1 MKHLLFIFVIVPFFC
16 NAQHTLTIEAEGIQ
30 SSDGYIGV
38 ALYNADTSFLK
49 KGKTCGGAFEP
60 AKEGTTTIT
69 ITDLPEGTYAV
80 SLFHDKNGN
89 KELDTNFIGIPKEPV
104 AFSKAKMK
112 MFGPPSFEDC
122 SFQLTSDFEI
132 KIPIK

>member
-1 MKHLLFIFVIVPFFC
+1 MKNLLFIFVIVPFFC

-60 AKEGTTTIT
+60 TKEGTTTIT

-112 MFGPPSFEDC
+112 MFGPPSFKDC
-122 SFQLTSDFEI
+122 SFHLSEDTEI
-132 KIPIK
+132 TIPLD